1 MGQRHR
7 NAPGEIRE
15 QGPFLLQVT
24 VTFGTEMIGVSGRLF
39 FHIVI
44 SVEEKESL
52 SAVKPGEET
61 EYIVMDFN
69 DLTNVPVF
77 PKLIPVPHLNI
88 GVTCIVIVFQGG
100 EI

>member
-44 SVEEKESL
+44 PVEEKESV

-61 EYIVMDFN
+61 EDIVMDSN

-88 GVTCIVIVFQGG
+88 GIACIVVVFQGG

>member
-1 MGQRHR
+1 M
-7 NAPGEIRE
+7 
-15 QGPFLLQVT
+15 
-24 VTFGTEMIGVSGRLF
+24 TFGTEMIGVSGCLF

-44 SVEEKESL
+44 PVEEKEL
-52 SAVKPGEET
+52 VPTVKPGEQT

-69 DLTNVPVF
+69 DLTNVSVF

-88 GVTCIVIVFQGG
+88 GIACIVVVFQGG

>member
-24 VTFGTEMIGVSGRLF
+24 VTFGTEMIGVSGCLF

-44 SVEEKESL
+44 SVEEKEL
-52 SAVKPGEET
+52 VPTVKPGEQT
-61 EYIVMDFN
+61 EDIVMDF
-69 DLTNVPVF
+69 DYLTNVSVF

-88 GVTCIVIVFQGG
+88 GIACIVVVFQGG